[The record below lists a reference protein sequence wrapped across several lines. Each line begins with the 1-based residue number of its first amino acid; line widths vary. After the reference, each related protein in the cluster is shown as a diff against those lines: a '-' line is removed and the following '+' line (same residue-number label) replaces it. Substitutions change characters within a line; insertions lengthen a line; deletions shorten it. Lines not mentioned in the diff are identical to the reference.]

1 MSNSI
6 TITRETLHRLL
17 QDVKDIIKNPLES
30 QGIYYSHDES
40 NILKGYALI
49 IGPID
54 TPYQYGFYFFK
65 LEYPS
70 DYPHR
75 PPVVKYLTNDGT
87 TRFHPNLYR
96 NGKVCLSI
104 LNTWKG
110 EQWSSCQTISS
121 ILLTIVSIM
130 DNCPLSNE
138 PGFTSKSSECLPYN
152 NCIQYKNFE
161 IAING
166 ILNERYAPK
175 EYKYFKEQVHTNFKN
190 NKDSIIKLIN
200 HYANIKKYNGEFIV
214 GIYNMIVKT
223 NYPKLVKEIENFT
236 LSIQ

>member
-1 MSNSI
+1 MYVKMIERSCI
-6 TITRETLHRLL
+6 KRLAS
-17 QDVKDIIKNPLES
+17 DVKDLIKEPLTEH
-30 QGIYYSHDES
+30 QIYYHHDEDDM
-40 NILKGYALI
+40 LKGYALI
-49 IGPID
+49 VGKENTI
-54 TPYQYGFYFFK
+54 YYSGFYLFEFHF
-65 LEYPS
+65 PPN
-70 DYPHR
+70 YPHS
-75 PPVVKYLTNDGT
+75 PPKVIFCTRDGE
-87 TRFHPNLYR
+87 TRFHPNMYKS
-96 NGKVCLSI
+96 GKVCLSV